1 MTVMN
6 FRTQI
11 PFSEKSNNL
20 IDHTSKILLFGSCFS
35 ENIGTQFEYF
45 KFKNRINPFGILFH
59 PKAIEKVITD
69 SINQKEFTDADV
81 FFHNERWHCFDVHS
95 DLSNPS
101 KEVLLQNL
109 NSAIESTFQLPIVIG
124 INSSTHLIIT
134 LGTAW
139 VYRQIESDH
148 IVANCHKVPQKK
160 FVKELL
166 SVDEITASLENIMA
180 LVKSINPTVN
190 IIFTVSP
197 VRHLK
202 DGFTENS
209 LSKAHLLTAIHQV
222 VKPRNLTHY
231 YGSYEIMMDD
241 LRDYR
246 FYESD
251 MIHPNETA
259 INYIWEHFKNT
270 WISKNSFDLMDQIDT
285 IQKGLAHRP
294 FNEESE
300 QYQQFLQNLQLKIN
314 TLNTK
319 HNISF

>member
-1 MTVMN
+1 MIVMN

-11 PFSEKSNNL
+11 PSRIKSNHP

-35 ENIGTQFEYF
+35 ENIGEKFNYF
-45 KFKNRINPFGILFH
+45 KFQNTINSFGILFH
-59 PKAIEKVITD
+59 PIAIEKLILNA
-69 SINQKEFTDADV
+69 INQKEYTEDDV
-81 FFHNERWHCFDVHS
+81 FFNNERWHCYDAHS
-95 DLSNPS
+95 ELSNPS
-101 KEVLLQNL
+101 KEDLLLNL
-109 NSAIESTFQLPIVIG
+109 NAAIESTHQG
-124 INSSTHLIIT
+124 IKHSSHIIIT

-139 VYRQIESDH
+139 VYRHIESNQ

-160 FVKELL
+160 FLKELL
-166 SVDEITASLENIMA
+166 SINEITASLENIVA
-180 LVKSINPTVN
+180 LVKSINPT
-190 IIFTVSP
+190 IQFIFTVSP

-222 VKPRNLTHY
+222 VEPRNLTHY

-259 INYIWEHFKNT
+259 IKYIWEHFKNT
-270 WISKNSFDLMDQIDT
+270 WISKISFELMGEIEA

-294 FNEESE
+294 FNESSE
-300 QYQQFLQNLQLKIN
+300 QHQQFLKKLQLKIN

-319 HNISF
+319 HNITF